1 MFLSKAN
8 LSGKE
13 TTTPDHPDDPDEEH
27 HTPTNVP
34 KPIFSLPVTEENWAT
49 IEQFLPL
56 MYHGPVLSKKGKK
69 KVKNE
74 SVLVP
79 AVKWAINTTGCR
91 HRPFLAAFQDS
102 KIFFDNPNPDC
113 DNCMMKHL
121 INTGDLNNPPTV
133 LGIPLAITLAYLP
146 YLPQNSAVPNK
157 TLKTRGPPVNEERL
171 NLLVADL
178 QDWRQH
184 ITPTESYLHPT
195 MILGNEAIEMIR
207 KHIREI
213 TTEENLK
220 EVLGKCGSRG
230 RSGHRFPQSLL
241 TPHLSGLFAAVLE
254 SIASSVH
261 LQPKSRKSTVH
272 RPKSAL
278 LRPATLPRPIPK
290 PACLERF
297 LPEIR
302 IPMPSYRPVFN
313 AAALS
318 LPTASIAASRSPL
331 ADIQPNSLPRNSI
344 GNVPNLLPHPPK
356 SLGDKN
362 EDTDDIVSIISTI
375 SRFTIKLPMKRIR
388 ENDPGWFEDYESR
401 RTSRC

>member
-1 MFLSKAN
+1 M
-8 LSGKE
+8 
-13 TTTPDHPDDPDEEH
+13 
-27 HTPTNVP
+27 
-34 KPIFSLPVTEENWAT
+34 
-49 IEQFLPL
+49 
-56 MYHGPVLSKKGKK
+56 SKKGKK